1 MRWNSCQFVAVAPAS
16 QRFMKVRSLKLNR
29 YLSSLFVAGAAL
41 LIALPAQAAKLQ
53 TWGFNAGRNQL
64 EFKTDVGV
72 QPKAQL
78 INNPTRLVIDLPGV
92 IFGRPQTRQPV
103 NSPTIRSLR
112 VGQFEKNITRIVLE
126 LEPGYTIDP
135 GKVKFKGTASGQWT
149 VAIPT
154 PQRGV
159 DPTPRPKP
167 EQPNSGSASNNTA
180 STQIQ
185 RLQVTGD
192 GLFLRTSGQ
201 APQIQMNRSADKRR
215 IEVDLAGASISPG
228 FDQRDILV
236 GRHGIRRAIVS
247 QRQGQPPIARLS
259 LIVDPR
265 SPDWRAAY
273 SESGGVILLPTSGSG
288 IGTAPPQNSNTGPVT
303 TIQDITLT
311 NGNQQLAIV
320 ADNPMVY
327 TAGWDRSAAYYK
339 VTIQNAKLDPNLKT
353 PRLGNNSPLL
363 QVRLRQETPQTV
375 AILMAPAAGVT
386 INSPVSTGRQSIA
399 LSLSKNRSTPPP
411 VTFPTDGT
419 IIPVPP
425 TVPGGLPAPTTPIG
439 RSVVVIDPG
448 HGGRDPG
455 AVGRGGIQEK
465 EIVLD
470 ISRQVAS
477 ILAQSGVQA
486 IMTRNSDI
494 EIDLQPRVN
503 IAERAKASLFVSIHA
518 NAISMSR
525 PDVNGLETYYYQ
537 SGLGLA
543 QAIHS
548 NVLRSAN
555 VADRRVRQARFYV
568 LRRTS
573 MPSVLV
579 ETGFVTGATDAANF
593 GSSAHRQRIAQGIA
607 NGILQY
613 LRGR

>member
-16 QRFMKVRSLKLNR
+16 QRPMKVRSMKLNR

-92 IFGRPQTRQPV
+92 IFGRRQTRQPV
-103 NSPTIRSLR
+103 KSSTIRSLR

-135 GKVKFKGTASGQWT
+135 SKVKFKGTASGQWT
-149 VAIPT
+149 VTVPT
-154 PQRGV
+154 PQRGIAPV
-159 DPTPRPKP
+159 PNPNPVRPD
-167 EQPNSGSASNNTA
+167 SGSGTANTA

-201 APQIQMNRSADKRR
+201 APQIKLNRSPDKRR

-228 FDQRDILV
+228 FERRDMLV
-236 GRHGIRRAIVS
+236 SRHGVQRAIVS
-247 QRQGQPPIARLS
+247 QIQGQPPIARLS
-259 LIVDPR
+259 LIVDPQ
-265 SPDWRAAY
+265 SPDWRASY
-273 SESGGVILLPTSGSG
+273 SNSGGVVLLPTSGSG
-288 IGTAPPQNSNTGPVT
+288 SGTTPPQNANKGPIT
-303 TIQDITLT
+303 TIQDVTLA

-320 ADNPMVY
+320 ADKPMVY

-339 VTIQNAKLDPNLKT
+339 VTIQNAKLDPKLQS

-363 QVRLRQETPQTV
+363 QIRLRQETPQTV
-375 AILMAPAAGVT
+375 AILVAPAAGVT

-399 LSLSKNRSTPPP
+399 LSLSRNRQTPPP

-470 ISRQVAS
+470 VSRKVAS
-477 ILAQSGVQA
+477 ILAKNGVQA

-503 IAERAKASLFVSIHA
+503 IAERANANLFVSIHA

-537 SGLGLA
+537 SGVGLA
-543 QAIHS
+543 QSIQR

-555 VADRRVRQARFYV
+555 VADRRVKQARFYV

-593 GSSAHRQRIAQGIA
+593 RSAAHRQNLAQGIA
-607 NGILQY
+607 NGILEY
-613 LRGR
+613 LRRR